1 MYSEKQIYLL
11 AVTDKN
17 YVDGSSLLKDFFFI
31 VGRNKKYNSLSQTDS
46 LFFHYIKLFVKQNTF
61 H

>member
-1 MYSEKQIYLL
+1 MDLYEMYSEKQIYLL

-17 YVDGSSLLKDFFFI
+17 YVDGSSLLKDIFFI

-46 LFFHYIKLFVKQNTF
+46 
-61 H
+61 